1 MYYSIGN
8 FFPLVERNIHEIS
21 TIDPKIVT
29 LIEFLRAKRV
39 TFADQQMIKKA
50 LESSEL
56 DFCERSEPHLLDIK
70 IKRAKRAR
78 FL

>member
-29 LIEFLRAKRV
+29 LKEFLRAKRV
-39 TFADQQMIKKA
+39 TFADNQKKALKSSELEKKTLIIKKA
-50 LESSEL
+50 FEFYL
-56 DFCERSEPHLLDIK
+56 
-70 IKRAKRAR
+70 
-78 FL
+78 

>member
-29 LIEFLRAKRV
+29 LKEFLRAKRV
-39 TFADQQMIKKA
+39 TFADDQKKV

-56 DFCERSEPHLLDIK
+56 DLGM
-70 IKRAKRAR
+70 
-78 FL
+78 

>member
-29 LIEFLRAKRV
+29 LKEFLRAKRV
-39 TFADQQMIKKA
+39 TFADNQKKALKSSESEKKTLIIKKA
-50 LESSEL
+50 FEFYL
-56 DFCERSEPHLLDIK
+56 
-70 IKRAKRAR
+70 
-78 FL
+78 